1 MKQVVF
7 TTNAPAPI
15 GPYSQAIRAEGKFV
29 FISGQI
35 PLTST
40 GELAGEDI
48 RTQTQQCIKNIAS
61 ILESVGLSLENIV
74 KTTVLMKNLDHFSE
88 MNQVYNSFFETS
100 KPARAT
106 FQVVKLPMDVLV
118 EIEAVAVF

>member
-35 PLTST
+35 PLTAT

>member
-1 MKQVVF
+1 MKQIVL

-15 GPYSQAIRAEGKFV
+15 GPYSQAIKAEGKFV

-35 PLTST
+35 PFTAT

-48 RTQTQQCIKNIAS
+48 KTQTQQCIKNIAS
-61 ILESVGLSLENIV
+61 ILESVHLSLENIV
-74 KTTVLMKNLDHFSE
+74 KTTVLMKNIEDFAE
-88 MNQVYNSFFETS
+88 MNQVYNTFFETS

-106 FQVVKLPMDVLV
+106 YEVVRLPKDVLV
-118 EIEAVAVF
+118 EIEAIAVF

>member
-48 RTQTQQCIKNIAS
+48 ITQTQQCIKNIAS

-74 KTTVLMKNLDHFSE
+74 KTTVLMKDLDHFSE
-88 MNQVYNSFFETS
+88 MNQVYNTFFETS

-106 FQVVKLPMDVLV
+106 YQVVKLPMDVLV